1 MDRHSPIYLG
11 DHKLL
16 VRATWGGL
24 MVIPTFN
31 VDVVIG
37 LVRDGVIEPWTT
49 RLVQELLRE
58 GQVAINIG
66 ANFGYYPCLAGHI
79 VGPSGKMIAVEANP
93 HLIPFL
99 MNTCCW
105 SGLIDRVAI
114 YHRAAWSRDGE
125 TLEFQFAPAYIG
137 GGSAMRLWN
146 VDHSQLTFVPKLEDA
161 MWDADIAYRSA
172 GLNGRIGI
180 GHDKRVKFSVTTAT
194 LDAICADIPEA
205 HRLHMD
211 IEGAEAHTL
220 AGAHKLIERS
230 PHLRIIFEWSAYRYT
245 HGTPESR
252 TMFEEMWRWL
262 HDRGFYVRKLHA
274 SIGSDGGISLSEPLS
289 FDYMVKESDG
299 DFVALRAADDPWL
312 KPPEPEPEPV
322 SPAATASPVPPPV
335 SGLRAFVAQLPYA
348 RQIYRALRSVVS
360 R

>member
-99 MNTCCW
+99 MNTC
-105 SGLIDRVAI
+105 
-114 YHRAAWSRDGE
+114 
-125 TLEFQFAPAYIG
+125 
-137 GGSAMRLWN
+137 
-146 VDHSQLTFVPKLEDA
+146 
-161 MWDADIAYRSA
+161 
-172 GLNGRIGI
+172 
-180 GHDKRVKFSVTTAT
+180 
-194 LDAICADIPEA
+194 
-205 HRLHMD
+205 
-211 IEGAEAHTL
+211 
-220 AGAHKLIERS
+220 
-230 PHLRIIFEWSAYRYT
+230 
-245 HGTPESR
+245 
-252 TMFEEMWRWL
+252 
-262 HDRGFYVRKLHA
+262 
-274 SIGSDGGISLSEPLS
+274 
-289 FDYMVKESDG
+289 
-299 DFVALRAADDPWL
+299 
-312 KPPEPEPEPV
+312 
-322 SPAATASPVPPPV
+322 
-335 SGLRAFVAQLPYA
+335 
-348 RQIYRALRSVVS
+348 
-360 R
+360 

>member
-1 MDRHSPIYLG
+1 
-11 DHKLL
+11 
-16 VRATWGGL
+16 
-24 MVIPTFN
+24 
-31 VDVVIG
+31 
-37 LVRDGVIEPWTT
+37 
-49 RLVQELLRE
+49 
-58 GQVAINIG
+58 
-66 ANFGYYPCLAGHI
+66 
-79 VGPSGKMIAVEANP
+79 
-93 HLIPFL
+93 
-99 MNTCCW
+99 
-105 SGLIDRVAI
+105 
-114 YHRAAWSRDGE
+114 
-125 TLEFQFAPAYIG
+125 
-137 GGSAMRLWN
+137 
-146 VDHSQLTFVPKLEDA
+146 

-194 LDAICADIPEA
+194 LDAICVDIPEA
-205 HRLHMD
+205 HLLHMD

-262 HDRGFYVRKLHA
+262 HDRGFYVRKLHT

-299 DFVALRAADDPWL
+299 DFLALRAADDPWL
-312 KPPEPEPEPV
+312 KPPEPESV

-335 SGLRAFVAQLPYA
+335 SGLRAFVVAQLPYA
-348 RQIYRALRSVVS
+348 RQVYRALRSVVS